1 MPPLAPFCLFPW
13 LTLMLSFSQNFM
25 VSFPSND
32 FETSSKKSIQKCLKF
47 HQELIQTSCY
57 LKVYHL
63 KKKKKAPFIF
73 TQIIKTIS
81 KTFPWECHGSKIF
94 LSNWVWALLGYYWQ
108 DLIPQ
113 EKKVG
118 IFVEMYDP

>member
-1 MPPLAPFCLFPW
+1 MSKISSGIDPNKLL
-13 LTLMLSFSQNFM
+13 LESLSF
-25 VSFPSND
+25 
-32 FETSSKKSIQKCLKF
+32 
-47 HQELIQTSCY
+47 
-57 LKVYHL
+57 

-113 EKKVG
+113 EKKVD